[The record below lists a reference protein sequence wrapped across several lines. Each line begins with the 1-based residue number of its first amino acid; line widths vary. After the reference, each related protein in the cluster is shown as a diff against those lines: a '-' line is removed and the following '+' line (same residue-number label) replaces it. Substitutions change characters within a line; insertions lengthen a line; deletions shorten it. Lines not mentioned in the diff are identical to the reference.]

1 MLRMDHQR
9 IPQQELHWEVPDY
22 KRDRTRPA
30 KDKLARRSVRR
41 MGLTWEEE
49 EAASVYRQE

>member
-1 MLRMDHQR
+1 MDHQR